1 MKKSSAQVREKFE
14 EYIET
19 TVDLPIRELLK
30 EMGLDLEYTT
40 PTDIDLGVKTKV
52 NGGRVYVT
60 HTLIDSP
67 AYNYGLNPEDEIL
80 AVDGKELILKTL
92 IS

>member
-1 MKKSSAQVREKFE
+1 MANPEEGMEAEEVYQLIEKISSAQVREKFE

-40 PTDIDLGVKTKV
+40 PTDIDLGVKK
-52 NGGRVYVT
+52 
-60 HTLIDSP
+60 
-67 AYNYGLNPEDEIL
+67 
-80 AVDGKELILKTL
+80 LK
-92 IS
+92 